1 MISFC
6 ALFLATAERI
16 ERVDSAKMVILQNR
30 EARRQREI
38 FLTLEYCIEQQ
49 QWYLIAIESMEGI
62 ALGSD
67 NRGGSVACWF
77 TSGDFV
83 VIDLTLN
90 NHTVRQHR
98 VSYFCRIY
106 DTGNTTCFWLR
117 KLPLTATGR
126 RTEADQF
133 LLSVWFP
140 GPHARWSFPFGC
152 LAT

>member
-1 MISFC
+1 MIFFC

-90 NHTVRQHR
+90 NPIL
-98 VSYFCRIY
+98 F
-106 DTGNTTCFWLR
+106 GNIVKVIFVGYMTQETR
-117 KLPLTATGR
+117 
-126 RTEADQF
+126 
-133 LLSVWFP
+133 
-140 GPHARWSFPFGC
+140 
-152 LAT
+152 LASG